1 MSADQN
7 KAVIHR
13 YFEALS
19 GRDKPSA
26 VVDEFV
32 AEEPLKGHIAGYE
45 TVFPH
50 YELIADQMVAE
61 GDMVSVIGRFRGTQ
75 KGELMGIPPTG
86 KTVEFPMHITYR
98 LANGKIVEH
107 WMLTDNLSML
117 QQLGA
122 IPTPA
127 AT

>member
-1 MSADQN
+1 MSTDQN
-7 KAVIHR
+7 KAIVHR

-19 GRDKPSA
+19 GKDKPGA

-32 AEEPLKGHIAGYE
+32 AEEPLKGHIAGFE

-86 KTVEFPMHITYR
+86 KTVEIAMHITYR
-98 LANGKIVEH
+98 LAEGKIVDH
-107 WMLTDNLSML
+107 WMVTDNLSML

-127 AT
+127 AA

>member
-1 MSADQN
+1 MSAEEN
-7 KAVIHR
+7 KGIIRR

-19 GRDKPSA
+19 GKDKPREGM
-26 VVDEFV
+26 DEFV
-32 AEEPLKGHIAGYE
+32 AEEPLKEHIASFDA
-45 TVFPH
+45 VFPR
-50 YELIADQMVAE
+50 YELIPERMIAE
-61 GDMVSVIGRFRGTQ
+61 GDMVSVIGLVRGTQ
-75 KGELMGIPPTG
+75 MGALMGIPPTG
-86 KTVEFPMHITYR
+86 KTVEFPIHITYR

-122 IPTPA
+122 IPMPA

>member
-1 MSADQN
+1 MSADEN
-7 KAVIHR
+7 KAVVRR

-19 GRDKPSA
+19 GKDKPGA

-32 AEEPLKGHIAGYE
+32 AEEPLKGHIAAFE
-45 TVFPH
+45 VVFPH

-61 GDMVSVIGRFRGTQ
+61 GDMVSVIGRVRGTQ

-86 KTVEFPMHITYR
+86 KTVEFPIHITYR
-98 LANGKIVEH
+98 LADGKIVDH

-122 IPTPA
+122 VPMPA